1 MRQVKH
7 KNRVA
12 FYPQSYS
19 ACFSLEARLTQVWDQ
34 VSLLSS
40 LMSPFLISKYRHK
53 EVIAIGREIKDTCH
67 LLSGHKTICVKLL
80 PSNITQPAV
89 SSMSTPLS
97 HFIRVCHCATET
109 MISRVFFSR
118 RVMLPI
124 PSLPTVYFTDYFI
137 SFLIGLYVRQRY
149 VEYWYHLSVG
159 RVCSAFKSMSCYCL
173 LFIIEN
179 FVFCRPLSRHKT
191 FVLIQE
197 RKAIEFE
204 ATDSCE
210 YKG

>member
-80 PSNITQPAV
+80 PS
-89 SSMSTPLS
+89 
-97 HFIRVCHCATET
+97 
-109 MISRVFFSR
+109 
-118 RVMLPI
+118 
-124 PSLPTVYFTDYFI
+124 
-137 SFLIGLYVRQRY
+137 
-149 VEYWYHLSVG
+149 
-159 RVCSAFKSMSCYCL
+159 
-173 LFIIEN
+173 
-179 FVFCRPLSRHKT
+179 
-191 FVLIQE
+191 
-197 RKAIEFE
+197 
-204 ATDSCE
+204 
-210 YKG
+210 